1 MFAKHLT
8 HRAQSIGNTQYVTVT
23 AIIIIISGGN
33 NSIQIT
39 TRFLILLE
47 GMDKEQEEIL
57 CLS

>member
-8 HRAQSIGNTQYVTVT
+8 QGPEHRNTQYVTVT
-23 AIIIIISGGN
+23 AVIIIISGGN

-57 CLS
+57 SLS